1 MLAATYILAAVLLA
15 SSTVAAGEL
24 TFEPEAPPACES
36 PAPLRLLLK
45 DVELPRSRAVTIRAY
60 AKRPGRGEESFIGL
74 FAVMADSA
82 TAVGNRKL
90 PQARVTATPAFRR
103 WIEPSSPER
112 RLSIIL
118 RPFAGKTAMKD
129 LDWSVRAVEWACN
142 NQR

>member
-1 MLAATYILAAVLLA
+1 MLALIHILAALLFA
-15 SSTVAAGEL
+15 SEL

-45 DVELPRSRAVTIRAY
+45 DLELPRSRAVTIRAY
-60 AKRPGRGEESFIGL
+60 AKRPGRDEESFIGL
-74 FAVMADSA
+74 FAAMADSA

-112 RLSIIL
+112 RLSVIL
-118 RPFAGKTAMKD
+118 RPFAGKTAMTD
-129 LDWSVRAVEWACN
+129 LDWSVRAVEWTCN

>member
-1 MLAATYILAAVLLA
+1 MLALIHILAALLFA
-15 SSTVAAGEL
+15 SEL

-45 DVELPRSRAVTIRAY
+45 DLELPRSRAVTIRAY
-60 AKRPGRGEESFIGL
+60 AKRPGRDEESFIGL
-74 FAVMADSA
+74 FAAMADSA

-112 RLSIIL
+112 RLSVIL

-129 LDWSVRAVEWACN
+129 LDWSVRAVEWTCN

>member
-1 MLAATYILAAVLLA
+1 MLLA
-15 SSTVAAGEL
+15 SSTAAAGDL
-24 TFEPEAPPACES
+24 TFEAEAPPACES
-36 PAPLRLLLK
+36 RAPLRLLLK

-60 AKRPGRGEESFIGL
+60 AKRPGRDEESFIGL

-103 WIEPSSPER
+103 WIEPSSPEPSSARR
-112 RLSIIL
+112 RLSVIL